1 MIAENGFY
9 FLCKLSSQN
18 QDTPLGP
25 SSLPSYITEM
35 QTHQQNNF
43 YHAPPLNQNS
53 LGAGVM
59 QLNYPQ
65 QQAMEL
71 ANVATERCF
80 SPGFQSPSSY
90 RLYSRVFG
98 SEFSRQGS
106 AEFQQLNF
114 PSSVQDGNFQLP
126 SPRIP
131 GSNNIYGAGSS
142 SQSNNIHGADSSS
155 GSNNIH
161 GTSSSSYRIN
171 YIPGENIDSN
181 YNEKFPTISS
191 GQTEENI
198 INYFLK

>member
-18 QDTPLGP
+18 QDSRLGP
-25 SSLPSYITEM
+25 FSVPSYITGME
-35 QTHQQNNF
+35 THQQSNF
-43 YHAPPLNQNS
+43 YQNP
-53 LGAGVM
+53 LGAGGM
-59 QLNYPQ
+59 QLNYPHH
-65 QQAMEL
+65 EVVESE
-71 ANVATERCF
+71 NVARERCF

-114 PSSVQDGNFQLP
+114 PSLVQNGNFQLP

-161 GTSSSSYRIN
+161 GTSSSSGFHRIN

-181 YNEKFPTISS
+181 YNEEFPTISS
-191 GQTEENI
+191 GEIEENI